1 MNQSDLAR
9 IRIPADIS
17 QIHPNSVVH
26 GYICNVI
33 ETGCF
38 VCFLGRLTGFS
49 PIKKATDDKKINLLE
64 AYYKGQSVRCN
75 VLDVRRCRCCESSS
89 SEAENSSSLCKEMSR
104 GKH

>member
-1 MNQSDLAR
+1 MNADINGNNLVLSAKSSLVKFAHQ
-9 IRIPADIS
+9 IPADIS

-26 GYICNVI
+26 GYICNLI

-38 VCFLGRLTGFS
+38 VRFLGRLTGFS

-75 VLDVRRCRCCESSS
+75 VLDIS
-89 SEAENSSSLCKEMSR
+89 SET
-104 GKH
+104 GKD